1 MERMFSK
8 EDVVEMLRSIKV
20 KNMNHMQVTMDNAI
34 DEVISS
40 YGLNEVRNVNNASY
54 NAIDPV
60 TKKLKE

>member
-1 MERMFSK
+1 MERMYSK